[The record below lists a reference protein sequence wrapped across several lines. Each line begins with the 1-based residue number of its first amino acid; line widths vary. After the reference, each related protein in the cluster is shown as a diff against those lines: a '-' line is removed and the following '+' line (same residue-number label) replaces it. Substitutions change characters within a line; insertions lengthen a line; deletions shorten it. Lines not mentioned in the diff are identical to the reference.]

1 MITTTKLEIQN
12 ILKQLGVAS
21 GDILMLHSSTYSLG
35 QIEGGLSGL
44 LNAIIDYVGEDGG
57 LIVPTFSYSFR
68 RNEVFDVKNT
78 VASNDMGA
86 FSEFVRNSHL
96 SFRSADPLFS
106 MSAIGERIR
115 PLLQRTSKNCFGEG
129 SIYNELFNHDI
140 KFMGMGISY
149 STGMPGFMNIERLA
163 EVPYRYEK
171 FFYGQVIIES
181 NSLVDD
187 HAIHYIR
194 NEENFN
200 FLKMNREEMGLSLEK
215 KRIAKSLNYGYG
227 KHFCLEGKNWR
238 DFVLE
243 ELLKNPFCM
252 LHI

>member
-1 MITTTKLEIQN
+1 MITTTKLEVQN

-106 MSAIGERIR
+106 I
-115 PLLQRTSKNCFGEG
+115 
-129 SIYNELFNHDI
+129 
-140 KFMGMGISY
+140 
-149 STGMPGFMNIERLA
+149 
-163 EVPYRYEK
+163 
-171 FFYGQVIIES
+171 
-181 NSLVDD
+181 
-187 HAIHYIR
+187 
-194 NEENFN
+194 
-200 FLKMNREEMGLSLEK
+200 
-215 KRIAKSLNYGYG
+215 
-227 KHFCLEGKNWR
+227 
-238 DFVLE
+238 
-243 ELLKNPFCM
+243 
-252 LHI
+252 